1 MIYKHDISI
10 TFGTVSLTGEGWYF
24 TDSIAATDET
34 GWSTVKLLENGVE
47 LENTGGESGSR
58 SFAICKDFWT
68 YAEAVSAGI
77 ALSAAVRAQGD
88 EALIITAPTGTEIAA
103 TGWIHLNMR
112 PVEDIGMY
120 INGVHIVMED
130 EGALPSEWAEAINAA
145 DCGVTAVRRQNTDYI
160 DLTANV
166 AGATGNAITLACGQ
180 YPVSG
185 GHLTGGGP
193 GTYTDTMTHAAIS
206 PSVTYD
212 VQLEGQKT
220 YRLTMN
226 YSFIYVR

>member
-34 GWSTVKLLENGVE
+34 GWQPLKIIENGVI

-58 SFAICKDFWT
+58 SFTLCKDFWS

-77 ALSAAVRAQGD
+77 TLSAAARAQGD
-88 EALIITAPTGTEIAA
+88 AALVITAPTA
-103 TGWIHLNMR
+103 T
-112 PVEDIGMY
+112 
-120 INGVHIVMED
+120 
-130 EGALPSEWAEAINAA
+130 
-145 DCGVTAVRRQNTDYI
+145 
-160 DLTANV
+160 
-166 AGATGNAITLACGQ
+166 
-180 YPVSG
+180 
-185 GHLTGGGP
+185 
-193 GTYTDTMTHAAIS
+193 GTYTDTMPHAAIS
-206 PSVTYD
+206 PSVTYS

-226 YSFIYVR
+226 YSFIYTR